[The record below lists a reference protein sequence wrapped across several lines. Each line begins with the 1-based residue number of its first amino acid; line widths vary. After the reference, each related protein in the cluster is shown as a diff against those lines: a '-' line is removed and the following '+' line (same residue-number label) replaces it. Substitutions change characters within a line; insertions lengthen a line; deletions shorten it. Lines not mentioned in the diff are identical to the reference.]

1 MRLIYVSI
9 VYLFY
14 SMSVLALGKYLKSSG
29 SNCAI
34 VKANDYMGDYP
45 QQSSVLLNDRV
56 CYLINYL
63 AVYKYWI

>member
-1 MRLIYVSI
+1 
-9 VYLFY
+9 
-14 SMSVLALGKYLKSSG
+14 MSVLALGKYLKSSG